1 MRLLVTNNRLAQTCA
16 TLCALCPHAEHIV
29 ATSITSGGDGTDQC
43 PETPQIPAQNPHM
56 KFFND
61 QRGYLSIDVTPEQWQ
76 THFRII
82 DYVSRRGAAL
92 KTRASY
98 VVEAG
103 RPSLQGA

>member
-16 TLCALCPHAEHIV
+16 TLCALCPHAE
-29 ATSITSGGDGTDQC
+29 
-43 PETPQIPAQNPHM
+43 
-56 KFFND
+56 
-61 QRGYLSIDVTPEQWQ
+61 QWQ

-82 DYVSRRGAAL
+82 AYVSRRGAAL

-103 RPSLQGA
+103 RPSLQRA

>member
-1 MRLLVTNNRLAQTCA
+1 
-16 TLCALCPHAEHIV
+16 
-29 ATSITSGGDGTDQC
+29 
-43 PETPQIPAQNPHM
+43 M

-103 RPSLQGA
+103 RPSLQRA